1 MFARAY
7 RSAIRPITIGRELL
21 GLIDSTDISGSI
33 NPNFVVNLNVD
44 DYAAFADIE
53 KHLLRELAEA
63 ATQFAEQKGLR
74 HDAPIS
80 VILKV
85 VDTLKTGDF
94 HVAFDSEA
102 EHDVAKQVSENRA
115 NTTLPIAATTKLVS
129 SVLVLKTGERIEL
142 DGDTLKIGR
151 QASCRV
157 VFNDSNV
164 SREHAQLRR
173 TAEGWKILDLG
184 STNGTKINGLKISEE
199 QLLVNGDDLSF
210 GTSGARFEIS

>member
-21 GLIDSTDISGSI
+21 GLIDSTDKSGSI

-44 DYAAFADIE
+44 DYAAFA
-53 KHLLRELAEA
+53 
-63 ATQFAEQKGLR
+63 
-74 HDAPIS
+74 
-80 VILKV
+80 
-85 VDTLKTGDF
+85 
-94 HVAFDSEA
+94 
-102 EHDVAKQVSENRA
+102 
-115 NTTLPIAATTKLVS
+115 
-129 SVLVLKTGERIEL
+129 
-142 DGDTLKIGR
+142 DTLKIGR

>member
-1 MFARAY
+1 
-7 RSAIRPITIGRELL
+7 
-21 GLIDSTDISGSI
+21 
-33 NPNFVVNLNVD
+33 
-44 DYAAFADIE
+44 
-53 KHLLRELAEA
+53 
-63 ATQFAEQKGLR
+63 
-74 HDAPIS
+74 
-80 VILKV
+80 
-85 VDTLKTGDF
+85 
-94 HVAFDSEA
+94 
-102 EHDVAKQVSENRA
+102 
-115 NTTLPIAATTKLVS
+115 
-129 SVLVLKTGERIEL
+129 
-142 DGDTLKIGR
+142 GDTLKIGR